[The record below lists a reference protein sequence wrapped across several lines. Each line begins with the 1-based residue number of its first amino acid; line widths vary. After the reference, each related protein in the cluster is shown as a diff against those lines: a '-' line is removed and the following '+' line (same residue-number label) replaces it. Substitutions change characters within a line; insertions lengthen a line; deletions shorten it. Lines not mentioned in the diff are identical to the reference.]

1 MHRSGAGNLPVYLRA
16 LVDTPAA
23 LDELVAEITVGE
35 TYFLR
40 DADQWGQLRTHLL
53 PPLLARGERPI
64 RIWSAG
70 CASGEEPYSAAIV
83 LHQLGAAGRAII
95 VGTDISR
102 PALARARRAEY
113 SDWALRNVPDD
124 VTRTY
129 FRRMNKRYELL
140 PAIRREV
147 EFRYLNLADESP
159 SLRHG
164 LGEMDLVLCRNVLIY
179 FDTETVARVARRLL
193 DSLGDEGWLVLGA
206 SDPLIGH
213 MVACEVEMTGA
224 GLMYRRAS
232 RRGLG
237 AARSPVSLPLPAD
250 ASPGMVESAVT
261 LPSQMFAEPAPA
273 DPPRMMG
280 ERGGAPGSDPLAEVR
295 RRYAVKDY
303 ADAADLA
310 RDLIAAGEPDPTAH
324 VLLVRALANRGD
336 LVEAGRACASGLD
349 AHRTCAELIYLHA
362 ILLSQAGNHAEAA
375 DALRRALYLDR
386 RLIVAHLALGD
397 VLTRLG
403 EAAAARRAFRAAEQ
417 LLGELVPSDAVSASD
432 GEPAAHLAEV
442 ARSQIRML
450 DGSAA

>member
-1 MHRSGAGNLPVYLRA
+1 
-16 LVDTPAA
+16 
-23 LDELVAEITVGE
+23 
-35 TYFLR
+35 
-40 DADQWGQLRTHLL
+40 
-53 PPLLARGERPI
+53 
-64 RIWSAG
+64 
-70 CASGEEPYSAAIV
+70 
-83 LHQLGAAGRAII
+83 
-95 VGTDISR
+95 
-102 PALARARRAEY
+102 
-113 SDWALRNVPDD
+113 
-124 VTRTY
+124 
-129 FRRMNKRYELL
+129 
-140 PAIRREV
+140 
-147 EFRYLNLADESP
+147 
-159 SLRHG
+159 
-164 LGEMDLVLCRNVLIY
+164 
-179 FDTETVARVARRLL
+179 
-193 DSLGDEGWLVLGA
+193 
-206 SDPLIGH
+206 
-213 MVACEVEMTGA
+213 MTGA